1 MKARKAVGHALEI
14 RNVSPEVYEILE
26 MTGFTELMN
35 VKKRLREVSV
45 DGCPV
50 IGRGYYG
57 TVYRLDA
64 DTIVKVYASPD
75 SIPLIENERKMAR
88 LAFIKGIPT
97 AISYDIVKVGD
108 SYGSVFE
115 LIKAETLNDALIAR
129 PERAEEII
137 GTFVDVLKSVHA
149 AVLEPGVLPSAKETW
164 LKYLEQDRS
173 HGLIDA
179 RQYARLRPLLL
190 AIPESDHAVHGDYHM
205 KNVMLADGEP
215 MLIDMDTLAAGDP
228 LSLPAGRR
236 EGSRRRPYR
245 KADPPYPA
253 AHR

>member
-1 MKARKAVGHALEI
+1 MREKALVIALSGKIDSTNAPELEARVFDMLASAQDGDLIFDARDLQYISSAGLRVLMRARKAVGHALEI
-14 RNVSPEVYEILE
+14 RNASPEVYEILE

-97 AISYDIVKVGD
+97 AIST
-108 SYGSVFE
+108 
-115 LIKAETLNDALIAR
+115 TL
-129 PERAEEII
+129 
-137 GTFVDVLKSVHA
+137 
-149 AVLEPGVLPSAKETW
+149 
-164 LKYLEQDRS
+164 
-173 HGLIDA
+173 
-179 RQYARLRPLLL
+179 
-190 AIPESDHAVHGDYHM
+190 
-205 KNVMLADGEP
+205 
-215 MLIDMDTLAAGDP
+215 
-228 LSLPAGRR
+228 
-236 EGSRRRPYR
+236 
-245 KADPPYPA
+245 
-253 AHR
+253 